1 MGTSALHGDP
11 QPQGLSA
18 PTAQSVGSSQHL
30 CHTEVQLR
38 RQTDQQLAGCDVR
51 PGTVGYSLNRA
62 RAAQQHC
69 SQHIWLLLEAKD
81 AWFVLAAS
89 FQTVLITCPNVQ
101 KEILQSWRTWVLSF
115 PAAFALHPLHV

>member
-1 MGTSALHGDP
+1 METHSPRGC
-11 QPQGLSA
+11 QPQQRSPWA
-18 PTAQSVGSSQHL
+18 AVSICVTRK
-30 CHTEVQLR
+30 VQLR

-81 AWFVLAAS
+81 AWFALAAS